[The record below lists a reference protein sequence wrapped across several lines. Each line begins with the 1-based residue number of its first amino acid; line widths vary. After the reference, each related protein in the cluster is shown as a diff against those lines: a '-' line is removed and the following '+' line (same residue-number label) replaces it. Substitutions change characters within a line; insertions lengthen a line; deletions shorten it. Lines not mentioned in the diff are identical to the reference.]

1 MQQGMRDVCIVG
13 GGPVGLSAALTLA
26 RQGRSVTLL
35 EARDLGYV
43 EPDAMDARSIALSL
57 SSQRIFESLDLW
69 DDLRPNCA
77 PIRHIHVSSAGHL
90 GMTRLHADELG
101 LEAMGQVV
109 EYHLLQQTL
118 LIEAEREPA
127 IELCFPAR
135 IESLQMQDSGPVIE
149 FRSEQEEDLQCRE
162 GRLLLL
168 ADGGQS
174 DLAARLGLQRESR
187 DYGQTAIVANL
198 RFDRA
203 GDGWAWERF
212 AARGPMALLPLVR
225 DRYALVWSLP
235 PQQAEALIEAGETD
249 FIEALHQQFGYRL
262 GRVREVGRRAAFPLV
277 LRRTRPLSGS
287 RWALLGNAANVLHPV
302 AGQGF
307 NLALRDV
314 STLYDVLEG
323 CSLDGDPGEALQ
335 RYARRREPDQQRTL
349 AWGNRL
355 VELFGNDLPI
365 LDHGRA
371 AALGLL
377 ERCPALKCEVAW
389 QGMGYGSDLSSL
401 MRGRP

>member
-1 MQQGMRDVCIVG
+1 MEQGMRDVCIVG
-13 GGPVGLSAALTLA
+13 GGLVGLSAALTLA

-187 DYGQTAIVANL
+187 TTARPPSSPTCASTAPATAGPGNASPPGGRWPCCRWFAIVTPWC
-198 RFDRA
+198 
-203 GDGWAWERF
+203 G
-212 AARGPMALLPLVR
+212 VC
-225 DRYALVWSLP
+225 
-235 PQQAEALIEAGETD
+235 
-249 FIEALHQQFGYRL
+249 
-262 GRVREVGRRAAFPLV
+262 RRS
-277 LRRTRPLSGS
+277 RPK
-287 RWALLGNAANVLHPV
+287 R
-302 AGQGF
+302 
-307 NLALRDV
+307 
-314 STLYDVLEG
+314 
-323 CSLDGDPGEALQ
+323 
-335 RYARRREPDQQRTL
+335 
-349 AWGNRL
+349 
-355 VELFGNDLPI
+355 
-365 LDHGRA
+365 
-371 AALGLL
+371 
-377 ERCPALKCEVAW
+377 
-389 QGMGYGSDLSSL
+389 
-401 MRGRP
+401 

>member
-1 MQQGMRDVCIVG
+1 MKQKIRDVCIIG
-13 GGPVGLSAALTLA
+13 GGLVGLSAALALA

-35 EARDLGYV
+35 EARDLSYI

-57 SSQRIFESLDLW
+57 SSQRIFEALELWEDLQ
-69 DDLRPNCA
+69 PNCA
-77 PIRHIHVSSAGHL
+77 PIRHIHVSTAGHL
-90 GMTRLHADELG
+90 GVTRMHAEELG

-118 LIEAEREPA
+118 LVEAEREPA

-135 IESLQMQDSGPVIE
+135 IESLRLQESSVNVE
-149 FRSEQEEDLQCRE
+149 FCVDEEERQSRE
-162 GRLLLL
+162 ARLLLL

-174 DLAARLGLQRESR
+174 ELAASLGLQRQSR

-198 RFDRA
+198 RFERP
-203 GDGWAWERF
+203 GEGWAWERF
-212 AARGPMALLPLVR
+212 AAQGPMALLPLVR
-225 DRYALVWSLP
+225 ERYALVWSLP
-235 PQQAEALIEAGETD
+235 PQRAEALIEAKDAE
-249 FIEALHQQFGYRL
+249 FIGALHQQFGYRL
-262 GRVREVGRRAAFPLV
+262 GRVREIGRRAAFPLAQ
-277 LRRTRPLSGS
+277 RQTRPLAGP
-287 RWALLGNAANVLHPV
+287 RWALLGNAANSLHPV

-314 STLYDVLEG
+314 ATLYDVLEG
-323 CSLDGDPGEALQ
+323 CDLEDDLLDVLQ
-335 RYARRREPDQQRTL
+335 GYARRREPDQQRTL

-355 VELFGNDLPI
+355 VELFSNDLPL

-371 AALGLL
+371 AALALL
-377 ERCPALKCEVAW
+377 ERSGLLKHELAE

-401 MRGRP
+401 MRGHA